1 MSIKTACLPSV
12 FVPFLIVNGV
22 KLLAI
27 KGSWVKGWLKYV
39 TARFFSTVRRRNAA
53 PCALRHRQQLLNR
66 ESSVA
71 KLKEKMRLT
80 ALVTA
85 VVLGLVVQSGGLSNP
100 VGHAGG
106 AEEATGRALSVPP
119 IRVQVLQAQCDEGA
133 QFVVTPLTPP
143 AAMELNWHHTR
154 WGAVAEGWYGYLSPS
169 FYAVNC
175 QLYPVSVWR
184 DA

>member
-1 MSIKTACLPSV
+1 MNIKTACLPSV
-12 FVPFLIVNGV
+12 FAPPLIVNGV
-22 KLLAI
+22 KLLAT
-27 KGSWVKGWLKYV
+27 KGSWAKGWAKYV
-39 TARFFSTVRRRNAA
+39 TARFFSTVWRRNAA

-66 ESSVA
+66 ESSVG

-80 ALVTA
+80 ALATA

-100 VGHAGG
+100 GGHAGG
-106 AEEATGRALSVPP
+106 AADATGRALSVPP

-143 AAMELNWHHTR
+143 APMELNWHHTR

-169 FYAVNC
+169 FYALNC